1 MDIAY
6 FHALHHHLSVN
17 TTKASVASRLYISN
31 VSFFY
36 ILYVYKMC
44 IYRSESGRA
53 GEKPGQG
60 EDLRGTEK
68 IPGGF
73 CTTCFFNSTR
83 SLSF

>member
-36 ILYVYKMC
+36 ILYVYKYVLFYIWLSAVTQSISNTGC
-44 IYRSESGRA
+44 FTF
-53 GEKPGQG
+53 
-60 EDLRGTEK
+60 LRE
-68 IPGGF
+68 P
-73 CTTCFFNSTR
+73 
-83 SLSF
+83 LL